1 MREVRAFGFP
11 AENVAPQELRRASSS
26 LSTYF
31 TPAFKCIDGSAGS
44 DAEICHGISEASP
57 RVQMDFGLA
66 VTVHYFEVS
75 NRQDGECG
83 SRLACGAGCGNCTC
97 EDADAG
103 STCGAV
109 LRVGYAA
116 CASDMGDGSGDA
128 CEANLECNTLNS
140 VAHEVTVTCGTPL
153 WGRYAQ
159 LVLPGVSRVL
169 SLREVRAFG
178 FAGEHVTE
186 SAWSRSYFIRGT
198 ATAAKRFGCTIL
210 AVQFWLYNNNT

>member
-1 MREVRAFGFP
+1 MYSQSSSWRRKP
-11 AENVAPQELRRASSS
+11 HSLLQVATQELRRAAAS

-44 DAEICHGISEASP
+44 DAEMCQGVSEASP
-57 RVQMDFGLA
+57 WLQIDFGSA

-75 NRQDGECG
+75 NRQDGCG

-116 CASDMGDGSGDA
+116 CASDMGEGTEDA

-140 VAHEVTVTCGTPL
+140 VAGEVSVTCGTPL

-178 FAGEHVTE
+178 FAGEYVTE
-186 SAWSRSYFIRGT
+186 SARSHSESAF
-198 ATAAKRFGCTIL
+198 KEVL
-210 AVQFWLYNNNT
+210 HQ

>member
-1 MREVRAFGFP
+1 MRSFQSSSWCRKP
-11 AENVAPQELRRASSS
+11 HPLLQVATQELQRAAAS

-31 TPAFKCIDGSAGS
+31 TPAFNCIDGSVGS
-44 DAEICHGISEASP
+44 DGEICQGIIEASP
-57 RVQMDFGLA
+57 WLQIDFGSA

-75 NRQDGECG
+75 NRQDGCG

-116 CASDMGDGSGDA
+116 CASDMGGGTEDA

-140 VAHEVTVTCGTPL
+140 VAGEVSVTCGTPL

-178 FAGEHVTE
+178 FAGEYVTE
-186 SAWSRSYFIRGT
+186 SAHADAFYSSWE
-198 ATAAKRFGCTIL
+198 L
-210 AVQFWLYNNNT
+210 L